1 MAGLKFASGKEAQLA
16 ASRATAAKL
25 LDAIVGELTA

>member
-1 MAGLKFASGKEAQLA
+1 MALVDELESQLA